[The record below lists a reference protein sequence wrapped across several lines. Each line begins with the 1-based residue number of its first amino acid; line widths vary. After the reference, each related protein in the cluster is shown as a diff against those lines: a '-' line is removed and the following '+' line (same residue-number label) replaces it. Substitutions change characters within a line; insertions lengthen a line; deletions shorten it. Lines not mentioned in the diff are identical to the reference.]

1 MYKKFLFLTSFVL
14 VLTLAYS
21 SYGATDGYAPKPD
34 PESWRFV
41 PVATG
46 PNTIYMKAT
55 PAIDVNNPPAKY
67 YFECTTDATKSSGWV
82 SDANY
87 TATGLTPGTT
97 YSFRVRACD
106 DNGGDPNTQNRWSL
120 VTPAATTDL
129 DTTPPVLKLDFNYDP
144 NNDDANTQVSFT
156 KFIKTDTGSDVCGVI
171 IDIEGNVESKREEDP
186 CGAMEMYDKF
196 FGSVV
201 PDPCWYS
208 PKAGER
214 IYRDYVF
221 AFGSGEDT
229 GLTIT
234 LYGLGVDRDCNI
246 TMWAYDSVSTSEVNR
261 VANWYANGEHIFD
274 TNFIGGV
281 SGYPKY
287 DNQNNPPPEGWLDL
301 YKYAWSGKATS
312 DKFGRIILTSQRDP
326 NGEDDEPFSF
336 VNALRVEPNNLSQTF
351 IPTPYAHRPVPFDGT
366 EDVLVNTELKWRNG
380 DGVVTHQLYLGTNSS
395 DVNDANTVYQGPG
408 VLIYASS
415 ATNPYDPYGATGFL
429 ALDTT
434 YYWRVDEVNAAPAT
448 YKGEVWSL
456 TTGPNSLVD
465 NFYTAYGAS
474 YPDRLR
480 DTWKDYWTQDPPYT
494 GATVYPVTDP
504 NHGGLLEPNDQSMRY
519 LYENQYDPY
528 YSEARADLG
537 TGTGKLNIDP
547 NWLGMN
553 AKSLV
558 LWFYGTATN
567 DANQQ
572 MYVKVTDGDNPAN
585 TGKVDYPYMSE
596 IREEEWH
603 EWNIDLALLD
613 ACGVDLTN
621 VAQVTI
627 GFGDG
632 TPAEDDSI
640 EDVVFF
646 DDIQLYTT
654 RCALVERSDY
664 FANLDFAPGGEFPG
678 DCVIDYQE
686 IDTIGRDWLNMDLVI
701 ATKKPDDTNLV
712 VYYPLNE
719 GDGNRVFSHPDED
732 YPDSCDTKW
741 TGTFW
746 NSGDTPPGYYGTTWG
761 GPGAP
766 VSGANCVYL
775 SGEQSG
781 RVQCGATFGDLG
793 LGIGGGKTGLTSCAG
808 DVNAITLS
816 IWCKWLG
823 PRTWDRYLDSKCQ
836 GLLGKRGGWD
846 DVSMVWMLEVDTNG
860 SEGGVGLRHYV
871 TSTGDIQD
879 VFSASGIMLQ
889 YINQWI
895 HVVAVFPTPADD
907 PEEDPNAHARVYING
922 GEVADGPWRF
932 SNGDDPNIF
941 LTIGE
946 TMDQNAWVDS
956 PESWYGYLDE
966 VRIYNRVLEVNEIG
980 YLADVDPEDGE
991 LWVAISSP
999 ANVYDG
1005 NEISPYQGEQPKGQ
1019 RAVNFKDFAVVVKEW
1034 LTEEM
1039 FPPSH
1044 RQ

>member
-67 YFECTTDATKSSGWV
+67 YFECIEDGSKSSGWV

-87 TATGLTPGTT
+87 TVTGLTPGAT
-97 YSFRVRACD
+97 YSFRVIACD
-106 DNGGDPNTQNRWSL
+106 DDGGDPNTQNRWSKT
-120 VTPAATTDL
+120 TPAATTDL
-129 DTTPPVLKLDFNYDP
+129 DTTPPVLKLDLNYDP
-144 NNDDANTQVSFT
+144 NNDDANTQLSFT
-156 KFIKTDTGSDVCGVI
+156 KFIIPDSGSEVNGVV
-171 IDIEGNVESKREEDP
+171 IDLEGEITSARREDP

-208 PKAGER
+208 PRAGER
-214 IYRDYVF
+214 IYRDFIY
-221 AFGSGEDT
+221 SRSSIEEDV
-229 GLTIT
+229 GVTIT
-234 LYGLGVDRDCNI
+234 LWGLGVDRDCNI
-246 TMWAYDSVSTSEVNR
+246 TMWAYDSSSTGEGNR
-261 VANWYANGEHIFD
+261 VANWYANGEYIFD

-281 SGYPKY
+281 AGYPKY
-287 DNQNNPPPEGWLDL
+287 DNQDVPPPEGWLDL
-301 YKYAWSGKATS
+301 YKYAWSAKVTS

-326 NGEDDEPFSF
+326 NGSETEPFSF
-336 VNALRVEPNNLSQTF
+336 INALRVEPNNPSQTF
-351 IPTPYAHRPVPFDGT
+351 IPTTYAHRPVPFDGT

-596 IREEEWH
+596 IREAEWH

-613 ACGVDLTN
+613 ACGVNLTN

-632 TPAEDDSI
+632 TEAEDDSI
-640 EDVVFF
+640 EDVVYF
-646 DDIQLYTT
+646 DDIQLYAT

-664 FANLDFAPGGEFPG
+664 FANLDFAPGGTLAG

-686 IDTIGRDWLNMDLVI
+686 IDEMGRAWLNTDLVI
-701 ATKKPDDTNLV
+701 ATENPGDANLV
-712 VYYPLNE
+712 VYYPLDE
-719 GDGNRVFSHPDED
+719 GDGNRVFSHPDLD
-732 YPDSCDTKW
+732 YPDSCDTKF

-746 NSGDTPPGYYGTTWG
+746 NSGLNPPGYYGTTWG
-761 GPGAP
+761 GPGSP
-766 VSGANCVYL
+766 ISEANCVYL
-775 SGEQSG
+775 SGEQGG
-781 RVQCGATFGDLG
+781 RVQCGTTFGDLA
-793 LGIGGGKTGLTSCAG
+793 LGIGTHPELG
-808 DVNAITLS
+808 DVNAITVS
-816 IWCKWLG
+816 AWVKSLG
-823 PRTWDRYLDSKCQ
+823 PRDWDPYLRSKFM
-836 GLLGKRGGWD
+836 GITAKRGGWD
-846 DVSMVWMLEVDTNG
+846 DTSVIWMFSITPSAQSFCFTSYD
-860 SEGGVGLRHYV
+860 GGVYSDGGLPPFW
-871 TSTGDIQD
+871 G
-879 VFSASGIMLQ
+879 
-889 YINQWI
+889 QWV
-895 HVVAVFPTPADD
+895 HLAATFPHPPTETDA
-907 PEEDPNAHARVYING
+907 NSQARIYLNG
-922 GEVADGPWRF
+922 GQVNSGPF
-932 SNGDDPNIF
+932 NFTHGYDANIF
-941 LTIGE
+941 LSIGE

-956 PESWYGYLDE
+956 PESLYGYIDE
-966 VRIYNRVLEVNEIG
+966 VRIYNRVLGPNEIG
-980 YLADVDPEDGE
+980 YLADVDPEDGQ
-991 LWVAISSP
+991 LWVPISSP
-999 ANVYDG
+999 ANVTDV

-1044 RQ
+1044 R

>member
-67 YFECTTDATKSSGWV
+67 YFECIEDGNKSSGWV

-87 TATGLTPGTT
+87 TATGLTPGAT

-106 DNGGDPNTQNRWSL
+106 DNGGDPNTQSHWSRT
-120 VTPAATTDL
+120 TPSATTDL
-129 DTTPPVLKLDFNYDP
+129 DTTPPVLKLDLNYDP
-144 NNDDANTQVSFT
+144 NNDDANTQLSFT
-156 KFIKTDTGSDVCGVI
+156 KFIIPDSGSEVNGVV
-171 IDIEGNVESKREEDP
+171 IDLEGEITSARREDP

-208 PKAGER
+208 PRAGER
-214 IYRDYVF
+214 IYRDFIY
-221 AFGSGEDT
+221 SRSSIEEDV
-229 GLTIT
+229 GVTIT
-234 LYGLGVDRDCNI
+234 LWGLGVDRDCNI
-246 TMWAYDSVSTSEVNR
+246 TMWAYDSSSTGEGNR
-261 VANWYANGEHIFD
+261 VANWYANGEYIFD
-274 TNFIGGV
+274 TNFIGGAV
-281 SGYPKY
+281 SYPRY
-287 DNQNNPPPEGWLDL
+287 DNQTGEGWQDL
-301 YKYAWSGKATS
+301 YKFAVSAKATS

-596 IREEEWH
+596 IREAEWH

-613 ACGVDLTN
+613 ACGVNLTN

-632 TPAEDDSI
+632 TEAEDDSI
-640 EDVVFF
+640 EDIVYFE
-646 DDIQLYTT
+646 DIELYAT

-664 FANLDFAPGGEFPG
+664 FANLDFAPAGALPG

-686 IDTIGRDWLNMDLVI
+686 IDEMGSAWLNGDLVV
-701 ATKKPDDTNLV
+701 ATENPGDANLV
-712 VYYPLNE
+712 VYYQLNE
-719 GDGNRVFSHPDED
+719 GDGNKVYSRPDLD
-732 YPDSCDTKW
+732 QPDVCDPCM
-741 TGTFW
+741 TGTFY
-746 NSGDTPPGYYGTTWG
+746 NSAAGSNLGTSWAAE
-761 GPGAP
+761 GAP
-766 VSGANCVYL
+766 GIGGGSSAYFDG
-775 SGEQSG
+775 SEGT
-781 RVQCGATFGDLG
+781 RIQCGGTFGDLDI
-793 LGIGGGKTGLTSCAG
+793 GIGVHPEIGE
-808 DVNAITLS
+808 VNAITLS
-816 IWCKWLG
+816 VWVKWLG
-823 PRTWDRYLDSKCQ
+823 PRYWDPYLLSK
-836 GLLGKRGGWD
+836 GSGILGKRGGWSD
-846 DVSMVWMLEVDTNG
+846 DTVVWTLWTCGCPTGYWGIGNYPAAHPDRPDVGSGDNG
-860 SEGGVGLRHYV
+860 SLNPFIG
-871 TSTGDIQD
+871 
-879 VFSASGIMLQ
+879 
-889 YINQWI
+889 QWV
-895 HVVAVFPTPADD
+895 HLAATYPNPPTETDA
-907 PEEDPNAHARVYING
+907 NAQAKLYLNG
-922 GEVADGPWRF
+922 GEVATGPYTF
-932 SNGDDPNIF
+932 AHGYDANIW
-941 LTIGE
+941 LSVGC
-946 TMDQNAWVDS
+946 TMDQNHWAMS
-956 PESWYGYLDE
+956 PESFYGYIDE
-966 VRIYNRVLEVNEIG
+966 VRIYNRVLEANEVG

-991 LWVAISSP
+991 LWVPISSP
-999 ANVYDG
+999 ANVTDV

-1019 RAVNFKDFAVVVKEW
+1019 RRINFKDFAVLVKEW

-1044 RQ
+1044 R

>member
-67 YFECTTDATKSSGWV
+67 YFECIEDGNKSSGWV

-87 TATGLTPGTT
+87 TVTGLTPGAT
-97 YSFRVRACD
+97 YSFRVIACD
-106 DNGGDPNTQNRWSL
+106 DNGGDPNTQSHWSRT
-120 VTPAATTDL
+120 TPSATTDL
-129 DTTPPVLKLDFNYDP
+129 DTSPPVLKLDLNYDP
-144 NNDDANTQVSFT
+144 NNDDANTQLSFT
-156 KFIKTDTGSDVCGVI
+156 KFIIPDSGSEVNGVV
-171 IDIEGNVESKREEDP
+171 IDLEGEITSARREDP

-214 IYRDYVF
+214 IYRDFIY
-221 AFGSGEDT
+221 GITPSSI
-229 GLTIT
+229 TIT
-234 LYGLGVDRDCNI
+234 LWGLGVDRDCNI
-246 TMWAYDSVSTSEVNR
+246 TIWAYDSGSAGEVNR
-261 VANWYANGEHIFD
+261 VAEWYANGTYIFD
-274 TNFIGGV
+274 TNFTGGTA
-281 SGYPKY
+281 GYPLF
-287 DNQNNPPPEGWLDL
+287 DNQPPAGWQDL
-301 YKYAWSGKATS
+301 YKYAFSGRATS
-312 DKFGRIILTSQRDP
+312 DALGRIILTSKRDP
-326 NGEDDEPFSF
+326 EGAEGQPFSF

-640 EDVVFF
+640 EDVVYF

-664 FANLDFAPGGEFPG
+664 FANLDFAPSGEFPG

-686 IDTIGRDWLNMDLVI
+686 IDEMGSAWLNGDLVI
-701 ATKKPDDTNLV
+701 ATKNPGDTNLV
-712 VYYPLNE
+712 VYYPFDE
-719 GDGNRVFSHPDED
+719 GDGNRVYSHPDLD
-732 YPDSCDTKW
+732 HPDVCDTKW

-746 NSGDTPPGYYGTTWG
+746 NSRNPPGYYGTTWG
-761 GPGAP
+761 GPGSP
-766 VSGANCVYL
+766 ISEANCVYL
-775 SGEQSG
+775 SGEQGG
-781 RVQCGATFGDLG
+781 RIQCGTTFGDLA
-793 LGIGGGKTGLTSCAG
+793 LGIGTGKVYPD

-816 IWCKWLG
+816 IWAKWLG
-823 PRTWDRYLDSKCQ
+823 PRYWDSYLLAKGQ
-836 GLLGKRGGWD
+836 GLMGKRGGW
-846 DVSMVWMLEVDTNG
+846 
-860 SEGGVGLRHYV
+860 SEGKMIWTFWYNGGTGGSFGLGHYSSGDPLTPDLYSPGNIV
-871 TSTGDIQD
+871 TPFIGQWVHLAATFPHPSGD
-879 VFSASGIMLQ
+879 
-889 YINQWI
+889 
-895 HVVAVFPTPADD
+895 PAD
-907 PEEDPNAHARVYING
+907 PNSHAKLYFNG
-922 GEVADGPWRF
+922 GEVSDGPWRF
-932 SNGDDPNIF
+932 SEGDDPNIF
-941 LTIGE
+941 LTIGQ
-946 TMDQNAWVDS
+946 TNDQNAWPDGPAVF
-956 PESWYGYLDE
+956 YGYLDE
-966 VRIYNRVLEVNEIG
+966 ARIYNRVLEPNEIG
-980 YLADVDPEDGE
+980 YLADADPEDGE

-999 ANVYDG
+999 ANVTDV
-1005 NEISPYQGEQPKGQ
+1005 NEIAPYQGEQPKGQ
-1019 RAVNFKDFAVVVKEW
+1019 RRINFKDFAVLVNEW